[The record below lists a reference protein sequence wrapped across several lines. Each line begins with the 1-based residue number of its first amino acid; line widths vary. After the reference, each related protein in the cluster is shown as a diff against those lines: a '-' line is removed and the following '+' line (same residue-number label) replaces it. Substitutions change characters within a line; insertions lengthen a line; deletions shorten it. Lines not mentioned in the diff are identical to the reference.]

1 MNSRMRPSRSIFI
14 VNYRGFYSVN
24 WRIGVWSITS
34 IVVAL
39 ILMRPS
45 IGQTATVSQGV
56 GVSITIEGVAP
67 TPTPPPPSGGGGGGG
82 GSISPTPTPQPTFAS
97 LTVKGKAYPGAVVTI
112 LRSGAV
118 AKTLIVDAVGNFE
131 ATLSGLPSG
140 IQTFSFF
147 AEDTNGQK
155 SVTISLTLNLI
166 ANTTTTVE
174 GIIIPLTIAISS
186 STVNQGQPL
195 FVFGQSV
202 PESDINLFFQSSE
215 FVKRT
220 GAAKSGAWRY
230 ELDTQPLEIGD
241 HSVRAKAQIKSGEQS
256 EFSETKMFKIVPPG
270 VHAAPG
276 TCLAD
281 LNDDNRA
288 DITDLSILLY
298 NWGVPK
304 NARSDYNKDGRVDII
319 DFSILL
325 YYWGTCV

>member
-1 MNSRMRPSRSIFI
+1 MEFRTQIIIFC
-14 VNYRGFYSVN
+14 VC
-24 WRIGVWSITS
+24 
-34 IVVAL
+34 VAVGSFL
-39 ILMRPS
+39 VIAS
-45 IGQTATVSQGV
+45 SHVAAQSNTQGV
-56 GVSITIEGVAP
+56 GISITIEGTTP

-82 GSISPTPTPQPTFAS
+82 GGSITPTPQPTYAN
-97 LTVKGKAYPGAVVTI
+97 LIIRGQAYPGAVVTI
-112 LRSGAV
+112 SRAGAV
-118 AKTLIVDAVGNFE
+118 AKTLIADGSGGFAAE
-131 ATLSGLPSG
+131 LSALPSG
-140 IQTFSFF
+140 IQTFSLF
-147 AEDTNGQK
+147 AEDTNGRK

-174 GIIIPLTIAISS
+174 GLIIPLTIAISS

-195 FVFGQSV
+195 FIFGQSV
-202 PESDINLFFQSSE
+202 PDSDVNLFIQSTE

-220 GAAKSGAWRY
+220 AVAESGAWRY
-230 ELDTQPLEIGD
+230 ELDTTPLEISD
-241 HSVRAKAQIKSGEQS
+241 HSVRAKAQTKTGEQS
-256 EFSETKMFKIVPPG
+256 EFSETKFFRVVKPG
-270 VHAAPG
+270 AHAAPG

-304 NARSDYNKDGRVDII
+304 NARADYNKDGRVDII

>member
-1 MNSRMRPSRSIFI
+1 MKPNRLVLI
-14 VNYRGFYSVN
+14 
-24 WRIGVWSITS
+24 IGAFSLLWLSADRVIAQSN
-34 IVVAL
+34 
-39 ILMRPS
+39 
-45 IGQTATVSQGV
+45 SQGV
-56 GVSITIEGVAP
+56 GVSITIES
-67 TPTPPPPSGGGGGGG
+67 TSPPPPPPPPGGGGG
-82 GSISPTPTPQPTFAS
+82 GSITPTPTPTFAN
-97 LTVKGKAYPGAVVTI
+97 LVVKGKAYPGAVVTI

-118 AKTLIVDAVGNFE
+118 AKTLVAGSDGSFE
-131 ATLSGLPSG
+131 AELSGLPSG
-140 IQTFSFF
+140 IQTFSLY
-147 AEDTNGQK
+147 AEDSNGRK

-174 GIIIPLTIAISS
+174 GLIIPLTIAISS

-202 PESDINLFFQSSE
+202 PESDINLFIQSTE
-215 FVKRT
+215 FVKKAST
-220 GAAKSGAWRY
+220 AKSGAWRY
-230 ELDTQPLEIGD
+230 ELDTAPIAIGD
-241 HSVRAKAQIKSGEQS
+241 HSVRAKAQIKTGEQS
-256 EFSETKMFKIVPPG
+256 EFSETKFFRVVKSG
-270 VHAAPG
+270 AHAAPG

-304 NARSDYNKDGRVDII
+304 NARADYNKDGRVDII